1 MVEQMVVGLFEAVG
15 TAEDVRNRLIYEG
28 VPASDV
34 ELRVLR
40 KVEPLPP
47 SLDLEGHAFGIETF
61 YRSKAWERYRLLIR
75 NGETAVLVRIRSEDE
90 LETTVNTMRQYAPI
104 EIDRVAPGEE
114 EPLLRE
120 RAVVTDVPR

>member
-1 MVEQMVVGLFEAVG
+1 MAEEMVVGLFEALG

-28 VPASDV
+28 VPGSDI

-47 SLDLEGHAFGIETF
+47 SLDLEGHAFGIEPF

-75 NGETAVLVRIRSEDE
+75 NGETAVLVRVRSAEE
-90 LETTVNTMRQYAPI
+90 LETTANTMRQYAPI
-104 EIDRVAPGEE
+104 EIDRLAPGEE

-120 RAVVTDVPR
+120 RGAATEVPP